1 MEVGLRAVLEIGDMR
16 AMSLE
21 LTEEMIARQP
31 PESQAIIRFLWARV
45 QELEG
50 RLLRTPHNSSLPP
63 SVQHPHAK
71 SAKKKKRS
79 KKKRGGQPGHAKHE
93 FAAANCGPAKN
104 AMKS

>member
-1 MEVGLRAVLEIGDMR
+1 MEVGLLAVVEIGDMR

-31 PESQAIIRFLWARV
+31 PESQAIIRILWARV

-63 SVQHPHAK
+63 SVQ
-71 SAKKKKRS
+71 
-79 KKKRGGQPGHAKHE
+79 
-93 FAAANCGPAKN
+93 FAAANMPSRRRRNARKRNVAVSRDMPSTSDRCGPAKN